1 MEFLIGTLLA
11 PNIASIILNE
21 VVDKAKEKNIESELN
36 QIIANLNS
44 NYLNSEVDCGIFER
58 FLTKNEEKIK
68 NYLLSIDLQNS
79 KVDYIFIDEISNLAI
94 EFINSERNKINYPA
108 LKDDSIVKKYFTELF
123 SDINNLIYKQ
133 LDIKDK
139 FMINTIN
146 RNCDNN
152 HNALM
157 NQSKEIIEMLN
168 ALKEDMNKKNSN
180 LLDDKLKNKLKY
192 NNINFRE
199 ESNIKINSTNHDVK
213 GVFLVKYNEFLSKF
227 NNLSEVL
234 EYSYRT
240 QKTIVLEPV
249 EF

>member
-133 LDIKDK
+133 LDII
-139 FMINTIN
+139 F
-146 RNCDNN
+146 
-152 HNALM
+152 
-157 NQSKEIIEMLN
+157 
-168 ALKEDMNKKNSN
+168 
-180 LLDDKLKNKLKY
+180 
-192 NNINFRE
+192 
-199 ESNIKINSTNHDVK
+199 
-213 GVFLVKYNEFLSKF
+213 
-227 NNLSEVL
+227 
-234 EYSYRT
+234 
-240 QKTIVLEPV
+240 
-249 EF
+249 

>member
-123 SDINNLIYKQ
+123 SDI
-133 LDIKDK
+133 
-139 FMINTIN
+139 
-146 RNCDNN
+146 
-152 HNALM
+152 
-157 NQSKEIIEMLN
+157 S
-168 ALKEDMNKKNSN
+168 
-180 LLDDKLKNKLKY
+180 
-192 NNINFRE
+192 
-199 ESNIKINSTNHDVK
+199 
-213 GVFLVKYNEFLSKF
+213 
-227 NNLSEVL
+227 
-234 EYSYRT
+234 
-240 QKTIVLEPV
+240 
-249 EF
+249 

>member
-94 EFINSERNKINYPA
+94 EFINSERNK
-108 LKDDSIVKKYFTELF
+108 
-123 SDINNLIYKQ
+123 
-133 LDIKDK
+133 
-139 FMINTIN
+139 
-146 RNCDNN
+146 
-152 HNALM
+152 
-157 NQSKEIIEMLN
+157 EM
-168 ALKEDMNKKNSN
+168 
-180 LLDDKLKNKLKY
+180 
-192 NNINFRE
+192 
-199 ESNIKINSTNHDVK
+199 V
-213 GVFLVKYNEFLSKF
+213 
-227 NNLSEVL
+227 
-234 EYSYRT
+234 
-240 QKTIVLEPV
+240 
-249 EF
+249 